1 MKIIHTA
8 DWHLGH
14 KLHDNSQL
22 EEQSLFLDWLKKTIY
37 EQAVD
42 VLLVSGDIFDTSNPP
57 IEAQNAYYDFLVDIT
72 KGDSPCKKIII
83 TGGNHDSPGVLNAPA
98 QFLKRFKVEVIG
110 KATEDIEKE
119 VLSFEINGQKLV
131 VAAVP
136 YLRDKDIRRH
146 TLSERFEDIGGRYKQ
161 ALIRHYK
168 AVAEVCEKHKTP
180 NTPIIAMGHLF
191 AVGGKTTDS
200 EQTIYVG
207 NLGDIG
213 AEDFPEVFDYIALGH
228 LHRPQTIGGN
238 EKVRYSGSPYKLSFS
253 ELGHKNSIELLHVS
267 ESGSIQRENIIC
279 PAFRKL
285 IRIQGNTET
294 CIQELER
301 LNSENVEALNAWVEI
316 VLEEVKPNLLP
327 LRRVATKLEHLD
339 VLKISLPKRESTE
352 SLRALAEQA
361 VQITDLKPAEVFDKL
376 CTDFKI
382 SNSDRQKVNDLF
394 YEALNLANEQ

>member
-22 EEQSLFLDWLKKTIY
+22 KEQNLFLDWLKKTIY
-37 EQAVD
+37 EQEVD

-72 KGDSPCKKIII
+72 KDDSPCKKIII

-98 QFLKRFKVEVIG
+98 QFLKRFSVEVVG

-119 VLSFEINGQKLV
+119 VLSFEINGQKLI

-136 YLRDKDIRRH
+136 YLRDKDIRKH
-146 TLSERFEDIGGRYKQ
+146 TLNERFEDIGGRYKQ
-161 ALIRHYK
+161 ALIRHYQ
-168 AVAEVCEKHKTP
+168 AVAAVCEKHKTP
-180 NTPIIAMGHLF
+180 NTPVIAMGHLF

-213 AEDFPEVFDYIALGH
+213 AEDFPALFDYIALGH
-228 LHRPQTIGGN
+228 LHRPQTIGDQ

-253 ELGHKNSIELLHVS
+253 EIGHKNSIELLHIS
-267 ESGSIQRENIIC
+267 ESGAIQRENIIC
-279 PAFRKL
+279 PTFRNL
-285 IRIQGNTET
+285 IRIQGDTEY

-301 LNSENVEALNAWVEI
+301 LNAEHEDNLNTWVEL
-316 VLEEVKPNLLP
+316 VLEEPKPNINP
-327 LRRVATKLEHLD
+327 LRRAALNLQHMD
-339 VLKISLPKRESTE
+339 VLKISQPKRESVE

-361 VQITDLKPAEVFDKL
+361 VQITDLKPEEVFDKL
-376 CTDFKI
+376 CTDFKVTDANRKKI
-382 SNSDRQKVNDLF
+382 DDLF

>member
-22 EEQSLFLDWLKKTIY
+22 EEQNLFLDWLKKTIF
-37 EQAVD
+37 EKAVD

-72 KGDSPCKKIII
+72 KDDSPCKKIVI

-98 QFLKRFKVEVIG
+98 QFLKRFSVEVVG

-119 VLSFEINGQKLV
+119 VLSVEINGQKLI

-136 YLRDKDIRRH
+136 YLRDKDIRKH
-146 TLSERFEDIGGRYKQ
+146 TLNERFEDIGGRYKQ
-161 ALIRHYK
+161 ALIRHYQ
-168 AVAEVCEKHKTP
+168 AVATICEKHRTP
-180 NTPIIAMGHLF
+180 NTPVIAMGHLF

-213 AEDFPEVFDYIALGH
+213 AEDFPELFDYIALGH
-228 LHRPQTIGGN
+228 LHRPQTIGEH

-253 ELGHKNSIELLHVS
+253 EVGHKNSIELLHIS
-267 ESGSIQRENIIC
+267 ESGSIKRENIVC
-279 PAFRKL
+279 PIFRNL
-285 IRIQGNTET
+285 IRIQGDTDH

-301 LNSENVEALNAWVEI
+301 LNAEHKDNLNTWVEL
-316 VLEEVKPNLLP
+316 VLEEPKPNINP
-327 LRRVATKLEHLD
+327 LRRAAVNLQHMD
-339 VLKISLPKRESTE
+339 VLKISQPKRESVE

-361 VQITDLKPAEVFDKL
+361 VQITDLKPEEVFDKL

-382 SNSDRQKVNDLF
+382 TEANRKKIDDLF